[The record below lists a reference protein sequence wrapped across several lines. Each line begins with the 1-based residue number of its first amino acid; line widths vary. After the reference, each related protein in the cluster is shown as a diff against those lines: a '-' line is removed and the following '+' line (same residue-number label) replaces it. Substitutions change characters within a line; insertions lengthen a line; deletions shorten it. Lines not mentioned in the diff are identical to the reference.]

1 MRKNESGDTVAFKT
15 LGQEIFKQ
23 VELAEGSA
31 HPAFMRTDS
40 PANAYSMRTPTR
52 PTAKTI
58 DNKFK

>member
-1 MRKNESGDTVAFKT
+1 M
-15 LGQEIFKQ
+15 
-23 VELAEGSA
+23 ELAEGSA